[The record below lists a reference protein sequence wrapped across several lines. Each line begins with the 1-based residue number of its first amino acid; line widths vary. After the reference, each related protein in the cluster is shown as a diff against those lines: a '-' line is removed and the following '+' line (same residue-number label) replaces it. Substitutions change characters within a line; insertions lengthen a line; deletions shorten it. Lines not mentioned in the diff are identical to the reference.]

1 MKILF
6 QGDSI
11 TDGNRYKDKQTRWDK
26 NHQIGHSYA
35 FIVSGELSMLYPMR
49 FEFVNRGISGNRTDE
64 LIIRWDEDTIAENPD
79 LLIVLVG
86 TNDVNCSVE
95 NFAYDVYGE
104 RYYENYRKL
113 LSRARKNNKNLKIV
127 IIEPFAFIEEQE
139 HKETVPCEFKKQ
151 KMANVQAKARQIADE
166 FNAVFI
172 PMQQSFNEL
181 KNLAPAKYWL
191 WDGIHPTEAGHFHI
205 AKTLIEVLR
214 DMLELKK

>member
-95 NFAYDVYGE
+95 NCAYDVYGE
-104 RYYENYRKL
+104 RYYE
-113 LSRARKNNKNLKIV
+113 
-127 IIEPFAFIEEQE
+127 II
-139 HKETVPCEFKKQ
+139 
-151 KMANVQAKARQIADE
+151 ANC
-166 FNAVFI
+166 
-172 PMQQSFNEL
+172 
-181 KNLAPAKYWL
+181 
-191 WDGIHPTEAGHFHI
+191 
-205 AKTLIEVLR
+205 
-214 DMLELKK
+214 